1 MDYYDLM
8 PHQATTLACLTLAL
22 ATLPGCASLAPSTA
36 DPAVAATSAA
46 APASATRAA
55 PSPEPPPPAQSALTA
70 RLMYELL
77 VGEISFDMDDPQQG
91 AAYLLDAARRT
102 GDESLYKRATEMAIQ
117 SRAGPAAL
125 ETVRAWREAHPRSL
139 EAIRYEL
146 QVLLALGRV
155 ADTATPM
162 RALLEALPA
171 PDKINFI
178 TALPA
183 LYQRVANKAEALQ
196 AVDNALADALKNPDL
211 APAAWTT
218 IGRMRLQQGDRT
230 GALVAATLGLNA
242 GAGSEWPALLA
253 LQLFSGTDETQAEP
267 LIKRYLSGADAKP
280 EVQVGYVRAL
290 LDRGRRTDARAQAG
304 TLVQRW
310 PQYPDG
316 WLLQGLLDADDRQ
329 DAPAETALKRYLD
342 LLASPDAQAA
352 GDDRMAGRNQ
362 AYLTLARIAQRRNDD
377 AGAQQW
383 LDRIDAPE
391 QLLAAQVERANML
404 ARQGRIDEAVQA
416 IAAVPEHDAD
426 DARLKLVAQAQ
437 LLRDNGRADQA
448 WRLLG
453 DALKQSPDD
462 DALLYAAAMTA
473 EKSGRLDDMER
484 LLRRVIKLKPD
495 SAQAYNALGYS
506 MADRGVRLPEA
517 RTLIEKAVQLSPDD
531 AYIQDS
537 LGWVEFRLGRLGQA
551 QRTLQAAFDKHP
563 DPEIAAHL
571 GEVLWALGERDAAL
585 SIWREGL
592 RLEPSNETLTKTLER
607 LRVKP

>member
-8 PHQATTLACLTLAL
+8 PNPATTLACLALAL
-22 ATLPGCASLAPSTA
+22 AALPGCAPLATSAA
-36 DPAVAATSAA
+36 DPAITTASAA
-46 APASATRAA
+46 APAAA
-55 PSPEPPPPAQSALTA
+55 AKPPPPKPAPPAQSALTA

-77 VGEISFDMDDPQQG
+77 VGEISFDMGDPQQG

-125 ETVRAWREAHPRSL
+125 EAVRAWREAHPQSL

-155 ADTATPM
+155 ADTAAPM
-162 RALLEALPA
+162 RALLEALPG
-171 PDKINFI
+171 PEKISFI

-183 LYQRVANKAEALQ
+183 LYQRVANKGQALQ
-196 AVDNALADALKNPDL
+196 AVESALADAQKNPDL

-218 IGRMRLQQGDRT
+218 IGRMRLQHGDRS
-230 GALVAATLGLNA
+230 GALMAATLGLNA

-253 LQLFSGTDETQAEP
+253 LQLFSGADDTQAEP
-267 LIKRYLSGADAKP
+267 LIKRYLSNADAKP

-290 LDRGRRTDARAQAG
+290 LERGRRADARAQAG

-329 DAPAETALKRYLD
+329 DTPAETALKRYLD
-342 LLASPDAQAA
+342 LLGNPDAQAD

-404 ARQGRIDEAVQA
+404 AQQGRIDEAVQA
-416 IAAVPEHDAD
+416 IATVPEHDAD
-426 DARLKLVAQAQ
+426 DARLKLMAQAQ

-448 WRLLG
+448 WQMLG

-462 DALLYAAAMTA
+462 DGLLYAAAMAA

-484 LLRRVIKLKPD
+484 LLRRVIKVKPD

-506 MADRGVRLPEA
+506 LADRGVRLPEA

-551 QRTLQAAFDKHP
+551 QRTLQAAFDKRP

-585 SIWREGL
+585 KTWREGQ
-592 RLEPSNETLTKTLER
+592 RLDPRNETLTKTLER
-607 LRVKP
+607 FQVKP